1 MSTSHVQIVMASHVN
16 GIHRLFGGQLMSW
29 IDVVAAVEAKRH
41 AKSGVTLLT
50 VDHLTF
56 LSPVFMDETVA
67 LEAKLTWTGHTSME
81 IKVDTFVEKLDG
93 TKTLV
98 NSAYLVFVAI
108 DNDGNTVQ
116 VPAFVPQTQEEKAE
130 FASAVKRKAARIK
143 AQALLSF

>member
-1 MSTSHVQIVMASHVN
+1 MPTSHVEIVMASHVN

-50 VDHLTF
+50 VDNLTF

-67 LEAKLTWTGHTSME
+67 LEARLTWTGHTSME
-81 IKVDTFVEKLDG
+81 IKVDTYVEKLDG
-93 TKTLV
+93 SKSLV

-108 DNDGNTVQ
+108 DNDGNPIT
-116 VPAFVPQTQEEKAE
+116 VPAFTPRTQDEITEWE
-130 FASAVKRKAARIK
+130 SAVKRKSLRIK
-143 AQALLSF
+143 RQ